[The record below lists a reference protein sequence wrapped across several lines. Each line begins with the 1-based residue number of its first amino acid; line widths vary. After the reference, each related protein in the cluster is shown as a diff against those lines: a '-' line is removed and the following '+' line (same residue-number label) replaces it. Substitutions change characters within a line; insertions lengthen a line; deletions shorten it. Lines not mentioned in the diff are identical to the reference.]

1 MTIFAYCRVSTLD
14 QSPQIQIDALKRV
27 YPDAIIREE
36 KTSGTKSSDQRPVL
50 NLLLEMIQPGDK
62 LIVWKLDR
70 LGRNLR
76 DLLKIVDYLEEKGAS
91 LEILAQKIDT
101 QSASGKAFLSML
113 GVFAEFENNL
123 RRERQKEGIEK
134 AKREGRYTGRPESFD
149 RNEIKRLIDADMRP
163 CDIMRKTGI
172 SKASF
177 YRIKKE
183 LAIS

>member
-1 MTIFAYCRVSTLD
+1 M
-14 QSPQIQIDALKRV
+14 
-27 YPDAIIREE
+27 IR
-36 KTSGTKSSDQRPVL
+36 
-50 NLLLEMIQPGDK
+50 PGDS

-76 DLLKIVDYLEEKGAS
+76 DLLAIVDYLEEKGAN
-91 LEILAQKIDT
+91 LEILDQKLDT

-134 AKREGRYTGRPESFD
+134 AKREGRYTGRPETFD
-149 RNEIKRLIDADMRP
+149 REEIKSLIDDDMRP
-163 CDIMRKTGI
+163 CDIMKKTGI

-183 LAIS
+183 LVVS